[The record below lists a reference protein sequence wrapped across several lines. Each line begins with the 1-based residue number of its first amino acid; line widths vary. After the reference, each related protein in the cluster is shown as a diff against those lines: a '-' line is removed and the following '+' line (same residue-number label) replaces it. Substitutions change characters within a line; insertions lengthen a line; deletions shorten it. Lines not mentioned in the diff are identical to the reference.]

1 MIVGFTGGVE
11 FFEVRLNDDGSN
23 PKCIKSLD
31 KVCLA
36 LTYPALS
43 AANVC
48 LTQVSITNDY

>member
-36 LTYPALS
+36 LTYPAL
-43 AANVC
+43 
-48 LTQVSITNDY
+48 